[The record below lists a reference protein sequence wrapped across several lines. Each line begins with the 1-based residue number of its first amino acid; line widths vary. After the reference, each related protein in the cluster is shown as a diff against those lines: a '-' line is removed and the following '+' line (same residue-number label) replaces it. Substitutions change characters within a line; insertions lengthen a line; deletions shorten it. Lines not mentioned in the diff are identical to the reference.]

1 MSIFCV
7 KVKNNTL
14 TTLALKM
21 QRITKSKFWKTIR
34 PKFSNKCKTA
44 NTIIFVEDQKILQK
58 EKAIPNT
65 FNNYFTDVTH
75 SLGVKKKNVGLGNTF
90 SKIVKTF
97 RNFESIKKIK
107 ESQQGAEDSSFPFK
121 TNGEEEVKNAIKDL
135 PINKSTISGDIPT
148 KILKQYAQ
156 IYSKKLADI
165 FNESI
170 KTSKFPDILKKAE
183 VAPVYKKDDM
193 NDKQNYRLVSTLS
206 NLSKIFEKLIYSQIN
221 IYI

>member
-1 MSIFCV
+1 M
-7 KVKNNTL
+7 
-14 TTLALKM
+14 
-21 QRITKSKFWKTIR
+21 
-34 PKFSNKCKTA
+34 
-44 NTIIFVEDQKILQK
+44 
-58 EKAIPNT
+58 
-65 FNNYFTDVTH
+65 
-75 SLGVKKKNVGLGNTF
+75 
-90 SKIVKTF
+90 KTF

-107 ESQQGAEDSSFPFK
+107 ESQQGAENSSFPFK

-135 PINKSTISGDIPT
+135 HINKSTISGDIPT

-170 KTSKFPDILKKAE
+170 KTSKFPDILKKAPE

>member
-1 MSIFCV
+1 M
-7 KVKNNTL
+7 
-14 TTLALKM
+14 
-21 QRITKSKFWKTIR
+21 
-34 PKFSNKCKTA
+34 
-44 NTIIFVEDQKILQK
+44 
-58 EKAIPNT
+58 
-65 FNNYFTDVTH
+65 
-75 SLGVKKKNVGLGNTF
+75 
-90 SKIVKTF
+90 KTF
-97 RNFESIKKIK
+97 RNFENIKKIK
-107 ESQQGAEDSSFPFK
+107 KSQQAVANSSFSFK
-121 TNGEEEVKNAIKDL
+121 IISEEEVKNAIKGL

-206 NLSKIFEKLIYSQIN
+206 NLSRIFEKLIYSQIN